1 MGHSKVLAELGK
13 AACAPS
19 WISESNRTGSVPT
32 PSTRVSSPSIF
43 ISAVSVDSPSVPSS
57 VRISLSG
64 HPQLRERR
72 TPSLG
77 LGLPRSARTVSTWIL
92 PAARTVQ
99 ANKAEGS
106 HFPVH
111 RAAQSG
117 DRARGQSPGTSPRF
131 SPRPSPDPRPGH
143 LVRCSRAPGRCPG
156 AAGSHPPRL
165 GRSGQRSGLGTSV
178 GPRSTHRYCTAGS
191 DGRPGTRLRGAPV
204 RCLVPAAASERL
216 PLSPSGHRPRGGAGA
231 GRWWGGRC
239 PTRTRG
245 PRGGV
250 GRGL

>member
-43 ISAVSVDSPSVPSS
+43 ISAVSVDSPSVLSS

-106 HFPVH
+106 HFPVL

-131 SPRPSPDPRPGH
+131 SPRPSPDPRPGPPCA
-143 LVRCSRAPGRCPG
+143 LQPGAGKVPGCRGLAPTPPGPERAALWPGDVSRA
-156 AAGSHPPRL
+156 A
-165 GRSGQRSGLGTSV
+165 
-178 GPRSTHRYCTAGS
+178 
-191 DGRPGTRLRGAPV
+191 
-204 RCLVPAAASERL
+204 
-216 PLSPSGHRPRGGAGA
+216 
-231 GRWWGGRC
+231 
-239 PTRTRG
+239 
-245 PRGGV
+245 
-250 GRGL
+250 